1 MVRTTAEARTTGSNM
16 PYEVRRSSKGNN
28 QRVVM
33 TECPFCGADLEG
45 KAVPNHLRNHCEAVH
60 E

>member
-1 MVRTTAEARTTGSNM
+1 M

-33 TECPFCGADLEG
+33 TECPFCGDNLRG